1 MKIRKYDAVII
12 GAGQAGVPLAKEL
25 AEFGWHTALVESV
38 HVGGTCV
45 NEGCTPSKTLVASAR
60 VGYLARRAGEYGI
73 ITGDVFVDMAAVHR
87 RKQAIVDSW
96 RDGSQKQLEST
107 PNLDLLL
114 GEAAFTGPHQLGVHM
129 NDGTTIDV
137 ESARIF
143 INTGCRPAV
152 PALPG
157 LASVPHLDSTTVM
170 DLQSVPE
177 HLLILG
183 GGYVAVE
190 FAQMFRRFGSRV
202 TLIQNRDRLLPREDV
217 DVAEALAGILREDG
231 IALYLSADALSV
243 ARGKGTTVVAEV
255 KQASGTTKMDC
266 SHLLVATG
274 RIPNTE
280 RLHLAGAGLDVDEGG
295 FIPVND
301 RLETA
306 AEGVYAL
313 GDVKGGPAFT
323 HISYD
328 DFRIVRDNLLRGGSR
343 STRDRLVPYTVFT
356 DPELGRVGLSER
368 EAVEQG
374 VKALVYSMP
383 MGYVGRALET
393 DEARG
398 LLKVIV
404 DSDEDRILGCAVL
417 GIAGG
422 EVMSVLQMAMVGGVT
437 ASQLHDFVFAHPV
450 VAEALNNLLRPGR
463 GRPPAG

>member
-1 MKIRKYDAVII
+1 MKILKYDAVII

-45 NEGCTPSKTLVASAR
+45 NEGCTPSKTLAASAR

-73 ITGDVFVDMAAVHR
+73 VTGDVSVDMAAVYR

-107 PNLDLLL
+107 PNLDLLM
-114 GEAAFTGPHQLGVHM
+114 GEAAFTGPHRLGVHM
-129 NDGTTIDV
+129 QDGATMHV

-157 LASVPHLDSTTVM
+157 LESVPHLDSTTIM

-183 GGYVAVE
+183 GGYVAAE

-202 TLIQNRDRLLPREDV
+202 TLIQNRDRLLPREDA

-231 IALYLSADALSV
+231 IALHLSASTLSV
-243 ARGKGTTVVAEV
+243 THGPGSIVVAEV
-255 KQASGTTKMDC
+255 KQASGTTRIDC

-274 RIPNTE
+274 RVPNTE
-280 RLHLAGAGLDVDEGG
+280 RLDLAAAGIDVDEGG

-306 AEGVYAL
+306 AGGVYAL

-343 STRDRLVPYTVFT
+343 TTRDRLVPYTVFT

-383 MGYVGRALET
+383 MRYVGRALET
-393 DEARG
+393 GEARG

-404 DSDEDRILGCAVL
+404 DADEDRILGCAVL

-422 EVMSVLQMAMVGGVT
+422 EVMSVLQMAMLGGVT
-437 ASQLHDFVFAHPV
+437 ASQLHDAVFAHPV
-450 VAEALNNLLRPGR
+450 VAEAFNNLLMPGG

>member
-73 ITGDVFVDMAAVHR
+73 VTGDVSVDMAAVYR

-129 NDGTTIDV
+129 NDGATIDV

-170 DLQSVPE
+170 DLQSVPD

-202 TLIQNRDRLLPREDV
+202 TLIQKPR
-217 DVAEALAGILREDG
+217 
-231 IALYLSADALSV
+231 
-243 ARGKGTTVVAEV
+243 
-255 KQASGTTKMDC
+255 
-266 SHLLVATG
+266 
-274 RIPNTE
+274 
-280 RLHLAGAGLDVDEGG
+280 
-295 FIPVND
+295 
-301 RLETA
+301 
-306 AEGVYAL
+306 
-313 GDVKGGPAFT
+313 
-323 HISYD
+323 
-328 DFRIVRDNLLRGGSR
+328 
-343 STRDRLVPYTVFT
+343 
-356 DPELGRVGLSER
+356 
-368 EAVEQG
+368 
-374 VKALVYSMP
+374 
-383 MGYVGRALET
+383 
-393 DEARG
+393 
-398 LLKVIV
+398 
-404 DSDEDRILGCAVL
+404 
-417 GIAGG
+417 
-422 EVMSVLQMAMVGGVT
+422 
-437 ASQLHDFVFAHPV
+437 
-450 VAEALNNLLRPGR
+450 
-463 GRPPAG
+463 